1 MLSYFSD
8 RDNTAAVLDVIWMAL
23 WNYREDSIPEGNEM
37 YDDEW
42 SDITTAMAWI
52 EEDLGITTEVNHE
65 YS

>member
-52 EEDLGITTEVNHE
+52 EEDLGFTTEVNHE

>member
-8 RDNTAAVLDVIWMAL
+8 RDNTAAVLDVIWMTL

-52 EEDLGITTEVNHE
+52 EEDLGVNHE
-65 YS
+65 TIND